1 MAESKTKATT
11 EKTAKD
17 GAKQILVQLNL
28 PKEGAKQL
36 AEKELQDLIEKREKI
51 RAMLK
56 EKRTKFS
63 AAEIELLYRQ
73 DAAITMHADTL
84 AERLRIWRE
93 V

>member
-11 EKTAKD
+11 EKTAND
-17 GAKQILVQLNL
+17 GAKQR
-28 PKEGAKQL
+28 
-36 AEKELQDLIEKREKI
+36 AEKELQELNEKREKLK
-51 RAMLK
+51 AALK

-73 DAAITMHADTL
+73 DAAMTMYADTL

-93 V
+93 I